1 MLKFPY
7 GISDFYKVITEG
19 YFYIDRT
26 DRIRLL
32 EETGPQLL
40 FLRPRRFGKSLL
52 LAMLENYYDVARAD
66 QFEQLFGHLAIGQ
79 NPTPLHN
86 QYLVMR
92 WDFSIVLAQGSAE
105 MIKRALFDHI
115 NVQIENF
122 ERRYQAILPNKV
134 EINETNAIYSL
145 EALLGVVQQTPYSLY
160 LMIDEYDNFANE
172 VLMSSLLDGRKR
184 YEELVS
190 GEGIFKTLFKNIKAG
205 SAGRGIDRVFITG
218 VSPLVLSD
226 MSSGYNVA
234 ENIYLMEEFNDLCGF
249 TEAEVVNTL
258 QQIAQSCNFAADKID
273 EALMMMRTFYNGYRF
288 SLHSTELIYNSTL
301 ALYFWKDLQRRCA
314 YPDEMLDNNL
324 AMDRTRIVYVSQLGG
339 AEQLV
344 LQALNE
350 QEPLTVTTLA
360 QRFGIADVLAG
371 DKSIEY
377 LAALLYY
384 LGVLT
389 LDGQTPLRD
398 LILKVPNLVVRGL
411 YVERLRELFLPN
423 WRDQDAGRQA
433 ARVLFQTGDLQPLC
447 DFMQQRYFKVF
458 DNRDYLAANELTVKT
473 AFLTLLFDDRLY
485 LIDSEPALARTYADL
500 TLIRRP
506 ELRTQPHLLDLV
518 LEFKFV
524 KLKEV
529 ERQGQTVQRMTLEE
543 LKTLDKVQE
552 KLGEAR
558 TQVQHYRQTLASK
571 YGDTLNLHAYAVVA
585 LGFER
590 LVWEEV

>member
-52 LAMLENYYDVARAD
+52 LAMLENYYDVARAN

-79 NPTPLHN
+79 NPTLLHN

-92 WDFSIVLAQGSAE
+92 WDFSTVLSQGSAE
-105 MIKRALFDHI
+105 TIKRALFDHI
-115 NVQIENF
+115 NDQIQNF
-122 ERRYQAILPNKV
+122 GVRYQALLTQPI
-134 EINETNAIYSL
+134 EIDHDNALSSFGSVWT
-145 EALLGVVQQTPYSLY
+145 AVQQTPYSLY

-172 VLMSSLLDGRKR
+172 VLMSSLIDGRKR
-184 YEELVS
+184 YEELVL

-226 MSSGYNVA
+226 VSSGYNVA

-249 TEAEVVNTL
+249 TAAEVATTL
-258 QQIAQSCNFAADKID
+258 QQVAQSCHFGADKIE
-273 EALMMMRTFYNGYRF
+273 EALIMMRTFYNGYRF
-288 SLHSTELIYNSTL
+288 SLHSNELIYNSTL
-301 ALYFWKDLQRRCA
+301 ALYFWKDFQRRCA

-360 QRFGIADVLAG
+360 QRFGVAEVLAG

-485 LIDSEPALARTYADL
+485 FIDSETTLARTYADL

-543 LKTLDKVQE
+543 LKALGKVQE

-558 TQVQHYRQTLASK
+558 TQLQRYRQTLESK
-571 YGDTLNLHAYAVVA
+571 YGTALNLHAYAVVA

>member
-249 TEAEVVNTL
+249 TEAEVANTL
-258 QQIAQSCNFAADKID
+258 QQIAQSCNFAVDKID
-273 EALMMMRTFYNGYRF
+273 EALIMMRTFYNGYRF
-288 SLHSTELIYNSTL
+288 SLHSKELIYNSTL

-360 QRFGIADVLAG
+360 QRFGIAEVLAG

-485 LIDSEPALARTYADL
+485 LIDSEPALDRTYADL

-529 ERQGQTVQRMTLEE
+529 ERQGQVVQRMTLEE
-543 LKTLDKVQE
+543 LKALDNVQE

-571 YGDTLNLHAYAVVA
+571 YGDSLNLHAYAVVA